1 MRGMLCTLLLAGWL
15 MGSHVVMNGTTAVG
29 EEPDRDPTRPGKPN
43 IVLIMADD
51 LGYECIGAN
60 GCQSYQTPVL
70 DKLAREGIRF
80 EHCYAQPL
88 CTPSRIQ
95 IMTGQY
101 NVRNYM
107 GWAHLDKGHVTFAN
121 LLKTAGYTTCMA
133 GKWQL
138 GEISALPRHAGFDE
152 FYLHPQKNYY
162 WGASLVF
169 NGTLQRFHQET
180 YGPDIINERAC
191 QFVEAN
197 HDRPFFLYYP
207 IFLPHDPW
215 LPTPDSGV
223 PDAWRLGS
231 DHKKSDRRYFA
242 DNIHY
247 LDKLIGRLVAT
258 LEERGLRDNTL
269 ILFTGDNGTGVGVR
283 TMLNDTVVIGGK
295 GLMTDAGTRVP
306 LIANWPAVIRS
317 PTVSTDLVDFT
328 DFLPTIC
335 EVAGAT
341 IPEDLT
347 IDGRSFLPQLQG
359 TRGNPREWVY
369 SWFSKSPSANE
380 PREWARTQR
389 YKLYRTGEFHDVS
402 VDPLEQTP
410 LADLSNDALA
420 AKTALQHALDGF
432 RDARPAEWVAKE
444 EHARAQAPTK
454 ATPTRKARP
463 AD

>member
-1 MRGMLCTLLLAGWL
+1 MRSIIYSLLAAAWVL
-15 MGSHVVMNGTTAVG
+15 VSHAAVHGRAVAG
-29 EEPDRDPTRPGKPN
+29 EDPAPDRSRQTKPN
-43 IVLIMADD
+43 IILIMADD

-60 GCQSYQTPVL
+60 GCRSYQTPVL
-70 DKLAREGIRF
+70 DTLANEGIRF

-107 GWAHLDKGHVTFAN
+107 GWANLHTSHVTFAN
-121 LLKTAGYTTCMA
+121 LLKNAGYTTCMA

-138 GEISALPRHAGFDE
+138 GEITELPRHAGFDE
-152 FYLHPQKNYY
+152 FYLHPQLNYY

-169 NGTLQRFHQET
+169 NGTLQPYPQEA
-180 YGPDIINERAC
+180 YGPDAINERAC
-191 QFVEAN
+191 EFIERN

-223 PDAWRLGS
+223 PDAWKLGS
-231 DHKKSDRRYFA
+231 DHKKSDRAYFA
-242 DNIHY
+242 DNIRY
-247 LDKLIGRLVAT
+247 LDKLIGRVVTT
-258 LEERGLRDNTL
+258 LEEQGVRDNTL

-283 TMLNDTVVIGGK
+283 TMLNDAVVIGGK
-295 GLMTDAGTRVP
+295 GSMTDAGTHVP
-306 LIANWPAVIRS
+306 LIANWPAVIRT
-317 PTVSTDLVDFT
+317 PAVSTDLVDFS

-335 EVAGAT
+335 AAAGAA
-341 IPEDLT
+341 IPADLP

-359 TRGNPREWVY
+359 KTGTPREWVY
-369 SWFSKSPSANE
+369 SWFSKSPTANE

-402 VDPLEQTP
+402 ADPLEQKP
-410 LADLSNDALA
+410 LTDLSPDAEA
-420 AKTALQHALDGF
+420 VRTALQHVLDQF
-432 RDARPAEWVAKE
+432 RDARPAAWVAKE
-444 EHARAQAPTK
+444 EHARAQNPEK
-454 ATPTRKARP
+454 ATRTRKAP
-463 AD
+463 AAP